1 MSTNKQLRRKVRGS
15 YAISTVS
22 IAMVLFLVASVG
34 YIIWNLSKAT
44 DNIKERMTLYVMMEP
59 SAADAVVEEVG
70 YKLSVTEGV
79 REVKFISKSDAAADF
94 RNFAG
99 GNFEEFL
106 DYNPLPASY
115 QVRLAASQSPKELV
129 AHIESL
135 AMEWVGVDEVIYQ
148 QGMVESMDA
157 NLGRFKLLLVVFGG
171 VLLIISLI
179 LLKNTIR
186 MSVFSRRELI
196 ATMKLVGATKGFIKR
211 PFIRDSLWMGLAAAA
226 LASLMFW
233 GVLVALSEGVPYLV
247 LISGGRVMATLFGG
261 IVVGGILVSMV
272 FTSIALDRFI
282 RMNSAEIQIY

>member
-1 MSTNKQLRRKVRGS
+1 MSSGKELRRKVRGS

-22 IAMVLFLVASVG
+22 IALVLFLVASVG

-59 SAADAVVEEVG
+59 MTTDEITDQVG
-70 YKLSVTEGV
+70 AKLLTTDGV

-94 RNFAG
+94 KNFAG

-115 QVRLAASQSPKELV
+115 EVRLAASENPKTLV
-129 AHIESL
+129 AQIESVVK
-135 AMEWVGVDEVIYQ
+135 EWEGVEEVIYQ

-157 NLGRFKLLLVVFGG
+157 NLGRFKLLLVVFGA
-171 VLLIISLI
+171 VLLLISLI

-186 MSVFSRRELI
+186 MSVFSRREII

-211 PFIRDSLWMGLAAAA
+211 PFVASSFWMGLAAAA
-226 LASLMFW
+226 IASAMFW
-233 GVLVALSEGVPYLV
+233 AMLVALSEGVPYLV
-247 LISGGRVMATLFGG
+247 LISGGKVMAMIFGG
-261 IVVGGILVSMV
+261 IVVGGVVVSML
-272 FTSIALDRFI
+272 FTSFALNKFI
-282 RMNSAEIQIY
+282 RMNSAKIHIY

>member
-148 QGMVESMDA
+148 QGMVESLDA

-247 LISGGRVMATLFGG
+247 LISGGRVMAMLFGG
-261 IVVGGILVSMV
+261 IVVGGILVSMI

>member
-1 MSTNKQLRRKVRGS
+1 MGSNRSLRRKVRGS

-44 DNIKERMTLYVMMEP
+44 DSIKERMTLYVMMEP
-59 SAADAVVEEVG
+59 TAADAVVEEVG
-70 YKLSVTEGV
+70 YKLRQTEGV
-79 REVKFISKSDAAADF
+79 REVRFISKSDAAADF
-94 RNFAG
+94 KSFAG
-99 GNFEEFL
+99 SSYEQLL
-106 DYNPLPASY
+106 DYNPLPASFE
-115 QVRLAASQSPKELV
+115 VRLAASESPKALV

-135 AMEWVGVDEVIYQ
+135 ATEWVGVDEVIYQ
-148 QGMVESMDA
+148 QGLVESMDA

-211 PFIRDSLWMGLAAAA
+211 PFIRDSFWMGLAAAA

-233 GVLVALSEGVPYLV
+233 GMLVALSEGVPYLV
-247 LISGGRVMATLFGG
+247 LISGGRVMAMIFGG
-261 IVVGGILVSMV
+261 IVLGGVLVSMF
-272 FTSIALDRFI
+272 FTSFALNKFI
-282 RMNSAEIQIY
+282 RMNSAKIHIY